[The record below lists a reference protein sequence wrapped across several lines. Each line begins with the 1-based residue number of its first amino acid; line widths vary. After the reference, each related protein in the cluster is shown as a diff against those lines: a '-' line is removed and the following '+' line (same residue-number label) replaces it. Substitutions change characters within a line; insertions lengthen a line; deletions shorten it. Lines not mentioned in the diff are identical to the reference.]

1 MSNNLGI
8 TSLTANQTGKIV
20 TINDMKGAL
29 DAAITEVHTHTWAG
43 AEASF
48 TPTTAQ
54 LQQHVAFVQAGSTS
68 EVAPELTF
76 PDGVER
82 GIIMVKN
89 DLAQDLLVSSET
101 PAIDPITVK
110 SGETAFVYYNGI
122 EVYAIRAS
130 DPVTWHSPVRLCS
143 TANVTIAT
151 ALNSG
156 DTFDGE
162 TLAEDDRI
170 LLRHQTDASE
180 NGIWVVDASPFRAL
194 DADASGELKS
204 GSAVPVTEGTSAE
217 KIFIL
222 TTNGTIVPG
231 TTDQTWY
238 PFGGADLLDP
248 IQEGEMISGLIEV
261 VSDKSY
267 KIVLKARHG
276 GTITETTSISASGTC
291 TATFKIN
298 STALGGT
305 ANSVSN
311 VEQSQAHASNNVFA
325 AGDDIV
331 ITVSA
336 NSTCLDFAFSIQ
348 YTRTYET

>member
-8 TSLTANQTGKIV
+8 TSLTAGQSGKIV
-20 TINDMKGAL
+20 TVNDMKGAI
-29 DAAITEVHTHTWAG
+29 DAAITEALTFTWAG
-43 AEASF
+43 AETNK

-54 LQQHVAFVQAGSTS
+54 LQQNVAFVLAGSTS
-68 EVAPELTF
+68 DVPTFKLT
-76 PDGVER
+76 DGVER
-82 GIIMVKN
+82 GIILIKN
-89 DLAQDLLVSSET
+89 DLAQDVAVSSET

-110 SGETAFVYYNGI
+110 AGEVIFVYFNGI
-122 EVYAIRAS
+122 EVYGIRAA
-130 DPVTWHSPVRLCS
+130 DPVTWHSPVRLAS
-143 TANVTIAT
+143 VGNVTIAT

-170 LLRHQTDASE
+170 LLKDQTDASE
-180 NGIWVVDASPFRAL
+180 NGIWVVDATPFRAL
-194 DADASGELKS
+194 DADAAGELKS

-217 KIFIL
+217 MIYIL
-222 TTNGTIVPG
+222 ATNGTITPG
-231 TTDQTWY
+231 TTDQTWV

-248 IQEGEMISGLIEV
+248 IQTGEMIAGLIETV
-261 VSDKSY
+261 QDKSY
-267 KIVLKARHG
+267 KIVVKARHA
-276 GTITETTSISASGTC
+276 GTITETTTISESGTA

-311 VEQSQAHASNNVFA
+311 VEQSQAHSSNNAFV

-336 NSTCLDFAFSIQ
+336 NSTCLGLAFCIQ